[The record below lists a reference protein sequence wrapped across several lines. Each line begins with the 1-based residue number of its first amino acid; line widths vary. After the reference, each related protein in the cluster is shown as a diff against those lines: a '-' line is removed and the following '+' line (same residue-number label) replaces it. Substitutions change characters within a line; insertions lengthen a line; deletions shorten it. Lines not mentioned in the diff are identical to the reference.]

1 METKKIN
8 PKGISVREL
17 AKKCDFEIANE
28 KEISEWTK
36 ITSQGIYRA
45 GLELCGF
52 IFKKGIRKNVIVWGT
67 KEQEWFEHVG
77 QERTFE
83 AIEQLFSKKPPVI
96 FLSLGIKKETKDKII
111 EIGSKHNVPI
121 IVTDLH
127 VTDII
132 AIIRGHLAAE
142 FSKSETVHASLVII
156 NGVGVMI
163 IGKSGIGK
171 SEAVIELIQ
180 QGHIF
185 VSDDTVNIIRSGKD
199 YIGTP
204 AKITKDLL
212 EARGIGL
219 LDIKR
224 IFGVRSVR
232 DYAKIELVVELI
244 DANDVTKDFDRL
256 GDGNLKYDTLG
267 GHIPK
272 TEIPV
277 NSGKSIRALITAAT
291 NLHVA
296 KKDGFD
302 SFALIQERL
311 MKANKEED

>member
-1 METKKIN
+1 MKTKV
-8 PKGISVREL
+8 KGISVL
-17 AKKCDFEIANE
+17 DIVQKCQFEIAN
-28 KEISEWTK
+28 KSEITEWTK
-36 ITSQGIYRA
+36 ITSPGIYRA

-52 IFKKGIRKNVIVWGT
+52 ILNKGIRKNVIVWGT
-67 KEQEWFEHVG
+67 KEQEWFDLVG
-77 QERTFE
+77 EETTLSS
-83 AIEQLFSKKPPVI
+83 IEKLFSNKPPVI
-96 FLSLGIKKETKDKII
+96 FLSIGIKEKTSKLII
-111 EIGSKHNVPI
+111 DIASKHNVPI

-132 AIIRGHLAAE
+132 AIIREHLAAH
-142 FSKSETVHASLVII
+142 FSKTESVHASLVII

-185 VSDDTVNIIRSGKD
+185 VSDDTVNITRVGKD
-199 YIGTP
+199 FIGTP

-219 LDIKR
+219 LDIRK

-232 DYAKIELVVELI
+232 DAAKIELVVELI
-244 DANDVTKDFDRL
+244 DAENPNKEFDRL
-256 GDGNLKYDTLG
+256 GNGNLKYETLG
-267 GHIPK
+267 GGIPK

-277 NSGKSIRALITAAT
+277 KSGKSIRALITAAT

-302 SFALIQERL
+302 SFAMIQER
-311 MKANKEED
+311 MKKANEEEE

>member
-1 METKKIN
+1 MANKQKA
-8 PKGISVREL
+8 ISVKEIIR
-17 AKKCDFEIANE
+17 KCEFTIANE
-28 KEISEWTK
+28 KDINEWTK
-36 ITSQGIYRA
+36 ITSPGIYRA

-52 IFKKGIRKNVIVWGT
+52 ILNKGIRKNVIVWGT
-67 KEQEWFEHVG
+67 KEQEWFNLVG
-77 QERTFE
+77 EEKTLSS
-83 AIEQLFSKKPPVI
+83 IEKLFSHKPPVV
-96 FLSLGIKKETKDKII
+96 FLSVGIKKTTAKKII
-111 EIGSKHNVPI
+111 EVGTKHNVPI

-132 AIIRGHLAAE
+132 AIIRGHLAAKFNKTE
-142 FSKSETVHASLVII
+142 SVHASLVII

-185 VSDDTVNIIRSGKD
+185 VSDDTVNITRVGKD

-204 AKITKDLL
+204 ATITKDLL

-219 LDIKR
+219 LDIRK

-232 DYAKIELVVELI
+232 DSAKIELVVELI
-244 DANDVTKDFDRL
+244 DAENSSKEFDRL
-256 GDGNLKYDTLG
+256 GNGNLVYNTLG

-277 NSGKSIRALITAAT
+277 KSGKSIRALITAAT

-302 SFALIQERL
+302 SFAMIQKRMAE
-311 MKANKEED
+311 ANEEDK

>member
-1 METKKIN
+1 MKTT
-8 PKGISVREL
+8 KGIPVLEIVQ
-17 AKKCDFEIANE
+17 KCQFEIAN
-28 KEISEWTK
+28 KDKITEWTK
-36 ITSQGIYRA
+36 ITSPGIYRA

-52 IFKKGIRKNVIVWGT
+52 ILNKGIRKNVIVWGT
-67 KEQEWFEHVG
+67 KEQEWFDLVG
-77 QERTFE
+77 EETTLSS
-83 AIEQLFSKKPPVI
+83 IEKLFSNKPPVI
-96 FLSLGIKKETKDKII
+96 FLSIGIKEKTAKLII
-111 EIGSKHNVPI
+111 DIASKHNVPI

-132 AIIRGHLAAE
+132 AIIREHLAAH
-142 FSKSETVHASLVII
+142 FSKTESVHASLVII

-185 VSDDTVNIIRSGKD
+185 VSDDTVNITRVGKD
-199 YIGTP
+199 FIGTP

-219 LDIKR
+219 LDIRK

-232 DYAKIELVVELI
+232 DAAKIELVVELI
-244 DANDVTKDFDRL
+244 DSENQNKEFDRL
-256 GDGNLKYDTLG
+256 GNGNLSYETLG
-267 GHIPK
+267 GSIPK

-277 NSGKSIRALITAAT
+277 KSGKSIRALITAAT

-302 SFALIQERL
+302 SFAMIQER
-311 MKANKEED
+311 MKKANEEEE